1 MISKPPALLVSW
13 PQRLR
18 ADQKVKRA
26 CCGITW
32 AILGHARPEYR
43 YGHRPGLPGG
53 QIPFRGVLCCSH
65 GIGHKLNVVYRQL
78 HWLAGTS
85 LR

>member
-26 CCGITW
+26 SCESRAPHIAVLLT
-32 AILGHARPEYR
+32 IPYHK
-43 YGHRPGLPGG
+43 GG
-53 QIPFRGVLCCSH
+53 QIPFRGVFCCSH
-65 GIGHKLNVVYRQL
+65 GIGVSHDNLPPASLVG
-78 HWLAGTS
+78 WIS

>member
-26 CCGITW
+26 CCESRAPCRHGSHPPV
-32 AILGHARPEYR
+32 LR
-43 YGHRPGLPGG
+43 GG
-53 QIPFRGVLCCSH
+53 RIPFRGVLWFLTFIFAAEAS
-65 GIGHKLNVVYRQL
+65 VMM
-78 HWLAGTS
+78 A
-85 LR
+85 